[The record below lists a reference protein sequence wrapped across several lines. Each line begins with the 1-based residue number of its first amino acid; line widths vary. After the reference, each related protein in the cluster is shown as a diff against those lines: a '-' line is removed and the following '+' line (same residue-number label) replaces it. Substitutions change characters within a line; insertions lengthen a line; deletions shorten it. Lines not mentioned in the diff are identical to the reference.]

1 VNRQERVVVV
11 SAEPTSDLMGAA
23 EHVLASW
30 TASTAAGTTGADLGP
45 VVLAA
50 LVPDGEVARAATR
63 AWVRAGAR
71 GSGRTGL
78 FGGTSGILAGLR
90 LLADR
95 HPHAAHAADRAAIA
109 VGNTPPRWRTSA
121 VGFDDYDVAVGPAG
135 VLLAQLTGTRP
146 VRREH
151 LMPAVAHLVG
161 LTASATGFRIG
172 AHAGHPLVG
181 WAQDGVVTGL
191 AHGVAGPVAA
201 LGMALPHV
209 PDARIPLWRLASW
222 LADQRFTDRG
232 GVVSWPGRVPA
243 PAPAHAGVGVV
254 RRQGWCYGTPGV
266 AWALWAAGDA
276 LVHSGHVAG
285 GELCAVATEAMRTLC
300 TAYDPDRHL
309 DHAPLAVCHG
319 AAGVLLVADA
329 FARHAG
335 APAAA
340 ALRDELAAYLARR
353 LDEVTRLDATLL
365 SGASG
370 VLAALL
376 TAAGGDRGWL
386 PCLALY

>member
-1 VNRQERVVVV
+1 MAV
-11 SAEPTSDLMGAA
+11 SAEPTSELVGAA

-30 TASTAAGTTGADLGP
+30 TAAAAAGTTGADIGP

-50 LVPDGEVARAATR
+50 LVPDGEVAREATC

-71 GSGRTGL
+71 GSGRVGL
-78 FGGTSGILAGLR
+78 FGGTSGVLAGLR

-95 HPHAAHAADRAAIA
+95 HPHAAQAAERAATA

-121 VGFDDYDVAVGPAG
+121 VGFDDYDVVGGPAG
-135 VLLAQLTGTRP
+135 VLLAHLTGTRP
-146 VRREH
+146 VRPEH
-151 LMPAVAHLVG
+151 LLPAVTHLVG
-161 LTASATGFRIG
+161 LTATGFRIG

-181 WAQDGVVTGL
+181 WAQGGVVTGL

-201 LGMALPHV
+201 LGMALPHLPDV
-209 PDARIPLWRLASW
+209 PDVPDPRIALHRLASW
-222 LADQRFTDRG
+222 LADRRFTDRR

-243 PAPAHAGVGVV
+243 PAPEGEV
-254 RRQGWCYGTPGV
+254 RRQGWCYGTPGI
-266 AWALWAAGDA
+266 AWALWSAGHA
-276 LVHSGHVAG
+276 LVRSGHTAG

-300 TAYDPDRHL
+300 TAYDPGFHL
-309 DHAPLAVCHG
+309 DHDPLAVCHG

-340 ALRDELAAYLARR
+340 ALRDQLAADLTGR
-353 LDEVTRLDATLL
+353 LDEVTHLDATRL
-365 SGASG
+365 SGAPG